1 MMLVWAFI
9 LIGAPLCILAVAL
22 FNQEKDDE

>member
-1 MMLVWAFI
+1 MWWMWAFI
-9 LIGAPLCILAVAL
+9 LIGVPLCILAAAL

>member
-1 MMLVWAFI
+1 VMLVWAFI
-9 LIGAPLCILAVAL
+9 LIGVPLCILAVAL